1 MKQMSQE
8 EFLALPTTISI
19 ETAARAIGLGR
30 TRAYGLAR
38 RGQFPCKVI
47 RVGVSYRVVTVD
59 LRWLLGIER
68 S

>member
-1 MKQMSQE
+1 MSYE
-8 EFLALPTTISI
+8 ELLALPTTISV

-30 TRAYGLAR
+30 TRAYELAR

-47 RVGVSYRVVTVD
+47 RIGASYRVVTVD
-59 LRWLLGIER
+59 LRRLLGIEP